1 MTVRVFL
8 VVIQAQAA
16 DPGITRTA
24 AQQMTPEIALT
35 LLIILGALI
44 LFATEKL
51 RVDVVALL
59 VLISVGVLGL
69 IPAKELF
76 SGFSNSAVITV
87 WAVYMVSGGLFKTG
101 VANAMGTAIL
111 KIAGNTESRLIA
123 TIMLTVGVLS
133 AFMNNVGATAMLL
146 PAVVGISRVT
156 KVAVSKLLIPLAF
169 ASLLGGAMTL
179 IGTPAN
185 ILATGILAERGLPTF
200 GFFEFAPMGI
210 VVLVT
215 GVLYM
220 VLIGRRLLPV
230 REGALGREEVYNIRD
245 YVTEVRV
252 SPESS
257 LIGKTLLESR
267 LGQDFDL
274 TVLALQRENGKQPR
288 LRRDI
293 VIQIGDLL
301 IVESSASDLMAARQS
316 LGLTVEAE
324 QKFDLG
330 SLERGDV
337 QLIEATLA
345 PRSHIVGRSLRDVR
359 FRDRYGFTAL
369 AISRQGEVITQR
381 LRDVPLK
388 FGDSLLLQGPPRRV
402 KQLQEGENFLV
413 LEPIETEQFRRKK
426 APIAVAAL
434 VLAIGLAIFAGMAI
448 SLAMVIAAVIMILA
462 GALRIEEAYESV
474 DWRTVFLV
482 AGMLPLG
489 LAMELTGTA
498 RLLADVILEVFEPY
512 GARAALAGI
521 YLLAALI
528 TQPMSNAAAIVLI
541 VPIALDTADGL
552 DANYKTFTMAVVIGA
567 ATSFLSP
574 VGHKANVLVFG
585 PGGYK
590 FTDYA
595 RVGAILTVL
604 LLIVSMIFLPIFW
617 PLFPD

>member
-1 MTVRVFL
+1 MTL
-8 VVIQAQAA
+8 
-16 DPGITRTA
+16 D
-24 AQQMTPEIALT
+24 IALT
-35 LLIILGALI
+35 LLIIVGALI

-69 IPAKELF
+69 IPVGELF

-101 VANAMGTAIL
+101 VANAMGSGIL
-111 KIAGNTESRLIA
+111 KIAGNMESRLIA

-146 PAVVGISRVT
+146 PAVVGISRKT
-156 KVAVSKLLIPLAF
+156 KVAVSKMLIPLAF

-200 GFFEFAPMGI
+200 GFFEFTRMGI
-210 VVLVT
+210 VVLTT

-220 VLIGRRLLPV
+220 VVIGRRLLPV
-230 REGALGREEVYNIRD
+230 REGALGGEDVYKIRD
-245 YVTEVRV
+245 FVTEVGV
-252 SPESS
+252 SPVSS

-267 LGQDFDL
+267 LGQDYDL
-274 TVLALQRENGKQPR
+274 TVLALQRENGNQPR
-288 LRRDI
+288 LRRDT
-293 VIQIGDLL
+293 VIRRGDLL
-301 IVESSASDLMAARQS
+301 VVESSASDLLTARQS
-316 LGLTVEAE
+316 LGLTTEAE
-324 QKFDLG
+324 RKFDLE

-337 QLIEATLA
+337 QVIEATLS

-369 AISRQGEVITQR
+369 AISRHGEVITER
-381 LRDVPLK
+381 LRDVPLQ
-388 FGDSLLLQGPPRRV
+388 FGDALLLQGPQRRV
-402 KQLQEGENFLV
+402 KQLQQGENFLV
-413 LEPIETEQFRRKK
+413 LEPIETEQFRRNK
-426 APIAVAAL
+426 APIAVGAL
-434 VLAIGLAIFAGMAI
+434 VLAIGLAIFAGMQI

-489 LAMELTGTA
+489 LAMEATGTA
-498 RLLADVILEVFEPY
+498 RLLADIMLRVFEPY
-512 GARAALAGI
+512 GALATLAGI

-541 VPIALDTADGL
+541 VPIALDTALGL
-552 DANYKTFTMAVVIGA
+552 GASHKTFTMAVVIGA

-617 PLFPD
+617 PLFPE

>member
-1 MTVRVFL
+1 MTL
-8 VVIQAQAA
+8 
-16 DPGITRTA
+16 D
-24 AQQMTPEIALT
+24 IALT

-51 RVDVVALL
+51 RVDVVALM
-59 VLISVGVLGL
+59 VLITVGVLGL
-69 IPAKELF
+69 VPADELF
-76 SGFSNSAVITV
+76 SGFSNSAVVTV

-101 VANAMGTAIL
+101 VANALGSGIL
-111 KIAGNTESRLIA
+111 KVAGNTESRLIA

-156 KVAVSKLLIPLAF
+156 KVAVSKMLIPLAF

-185 ILATGILAERGLPTF
+185 ILATGILAARGLPTF
-200 GFFEFAPMGI
+200 GFFEFTPMGI
-210 VVLVT
+210 VVLAT

-220 VLIGRRLLPV
+220 VLIGRRLLPE
-230 REGALGREEVYNIRD
+230 REGPGSKEEDYNIRE

-252 SPESS
+252 SPVSS

-267 LGQDFDL
+267 LGRDYDL
-274 TVLALQRENGKQPR
+274 SVLALQRENGDRPP
-288 LRRDI
+288 LNRDTEI
-293 VIQIGDLL
+293 RMGDLL
-301 IVESSASDLMAARQS
+301 VVESSASDLMAARQS
-316 LGLTVEAE
+316 LGLTTEAE
-324 QKFDLG
+324 RTLDIE
-330 SLERGDV
+330 SLERGDI
-337 QLIEATLA
+337 QIIEATLA
-345 PRSHIVGRSLRDVR
+345 PRSHIVGLSLRDVR

-369 AISRQGEVITQR
+369 AISRQGELITER
-381 LRDVPLK
+381 LRDVPLQ
-388 FGDSLLLQGPPRRV
+388 FGDALLLQGPRHRI

-413 LEPIETEQFRRKK
+413 LEPIETEQFRRNK
-426 APIAVAAL
+426 APIAIGAL
-434 VLAIGLAIFAGMAI
+434 VLAIGLTIFAGMSI

-462 GALRIEEAYESV
+462 GVLRIDEAYEAV

-498 RLLADVILEVFEPY
+498 DFLADIMLGVFGPY
-512 GARAALAGI
+512 GALATLAGI

-541 VPIALDTADGL
+541 VPIALDTAMGL
-552 DANYKTFTMAVVIGA
+552 GANYKTFTMAVVIGA

-617 PLFPD
+617 PLFPE

>member
-1 MTVRVFL
+1 MTL
-8 VVIQAQAA
+8 
-16 DPGITRTA
+16 D
-24 AQQMTPEIALT
+24 IALT

-51 RVDVVALL
+51 RVDVVALM
-59 VLISVGVLGL
+59 VLITVGVLGL
-69 IPAKELF
+69 VPSDKLF
-76 SGFSNSAVITV
+76 SGFSNSAVVTV

-101 VANAMGTAIL
+101 VANAMGSGIL
-111 KIAGNTESRLIA
+111 KVAGNTESRLIG

-156 KVAVSKLLIPLAF
+156 KVAVSKMLIPLAF

-185 ILATGILAERGLPTF
+185 ILATGILAARGLPTF
-200 GFFEFAPMGI
+200 GFFEFTPMGI
-210 VVLVT
+210 VVLTT

-230 REGALGREEVYNIRD
+230 REGPGSKEEDYNIRE

-252 SPESS
+252 SPVSS

-267 LGQDFDL
+267 LGRDYDL
-274 TVLALQRENGKQPR
+274 SVLALQRENGDRPP
-288 LRRDI
+288 LNRDTEI
-293 VIQIGDLL
+293 RMGDLL
-301 IVESSASDLMAARQS
+301 VVESSASDLMAARQS
-316 LGLTVEAE
+316 LGLTTEAE
-324 QKFDLG
+324 RTLDIE

-337 QLIEATLA
+337 QIIEATLA
-345 PRSHIVGRSLRDVR
+345 PRSHIVGLSLRDVR

-369 AISRQGEVITQR
+369 AISRHGELITER
-381 LRDVPLK
+381 LRDVPLQ
-388 FGDSLLLQGPPRRV
+388 FGDALLLQGPKHRI

-413 LEPIETEQFRRKK
+413 LEPIETEQFRRNK
-426 APIAVAAL
+426 APIAIGAL
-434 VLAIGLAIFAGMAI
+434 VLAIGLTIFAGMSI

-462 GALRIEEAYESV
+462 GALRIDEAYEAV

-498 RLLADVILEVFEPY
+498 EFLADIMLGLFGPF
-512 GARAALAGI
+512 GALATLAGI

-528 TQPMSNAAAIVLI
+528 TQPMSNAAAIVLV
-541 VPIALDTADGL
+541 VPIALNTAMGL
-552 DANYKTFTMAVVIGA
+552 GANYKTFTMAVVIGA

-617 PLFPD
+617 PLFPE